1 MPEMSAATLF
11 ERAQDGDESVLDA
24 AFECVEITSRFYS
37 TSVARA
43 VEEHWLWGTGW
54 KSVAH
59 MLGCTRQTAFERCL
73 RCFEWMDTNLSF
85 EDGAA
90 RYVGVGKSEKSDL
103 IGEL

>member
-1 MPEMSAATLF
+1 MGTAMSEMSAATLF

-24 AFECVEITSRFYS
+24 AFECIEITSRFYS

-59 MLGCTRQTAFERCL
+59 SMGVARQAAADRCYAAFG
-73 RCFEWMDTNLSF
+73 WMDRNIAF
-85 EDGAA
+85 DDGGA
-90 RYVGVGKSEKSDL
+90 RYVGAGK
-103 IGEL
+103 

>member
-24 AFECVEITSRFYS
+24 AFECIEITSRFYS

-59 MLGCTRQTAFERCL
+59 SMGVARQAAADRCYAAFR
-73 RCFEWMDTNLSF
+73 WMDRNLVF
-85 EDGAA
+85 DGEGV
-90 RYVGVGKSEKSDL
+90 RYVGAGKSN
-103 IGEL
+103 